1 MPAIETYAERR
12 SWQKAPGGLKSPM
25 LCLPKESI
33 LLSCAR
39 TEVLVSASA
48 RRVYMFGIDFR
59 HAVEF
64 SRSGRAPNLG
74 LAAVV
79 LGQPPNLTYPP
90 WPCQL
95 PVSPGFWRVPGTPVG
110 RPGFGLV
117 VRLVILARLPLGIPC
132 SGIRFSN
139 LRKSRDNPGA
149 RSTPCRVARDTS
161 DADARQAGRHRQCQ
175 PTSSTAAS
183 AAAKWRL
190 PRRRTTQRPCSRS
203 EAVTLWSTS
212 VTRSLFR

>member
-79 LGQPPNLTYPP
+79 LGQPPNLTLPP
-90 WPCQL
+90 CPCQL
-95 PVSPGFWRVPGTPVG
+95 PVSPGVWRVPGTPVG

-117 VRLVILARLPLGIPC
+117 VRLVILAGVSL
-132 SGIRFSN
+132 SGNPAVAFVSRTSVRVGTIRAPGQ
-139 LRKSRDNPGA
+139 LRAEWRA
-149 RSTPCRVARDTS
+149 THRTQTPVRQGDTGS
-161 DADARQAGRHRQCQ
+161 VSPRAAPQHRQRRSGAY
-175 PTSSTAAS
+175 PVAGPPSGHAAGL
-183 AAAKWRL
+183 R
-190 PRRRTTQRPCSRS
+190 Q
-203 EAVTLWSTS
+203 
-212 VTRSLFR
+212 